1 MKNKNTGPVGVK
13 CAGCSNPA
21 CPDHVVGH
29 GSTGPKS
36 ETLRDTIKATA
47 SVHGKA
53 TERVKTDGNRLRRE
67 KDLSGQFEMP
77 FPIGDGVG
85 RVEVTRGFK
94 NWFSTRDAGLTV
106 ESTVTVS
113 VACNQDV
120 HSIMDAISQSAIVAE
135 EKAKEGAEE
144 MGAYLESFGKGG

>member
-1 MKNKNTGPVGVK
+1 VQ
-13 CAGCSNPA
+13 
-21 CPDHVVGH
+21 
-29 GSTGPKS
+29 
-36 ETLRDTIKATA
+36 
-47 SVHGKA
+47 GKA
-53 TERVKTDGNRLRRE
+53 TEKVKTDGDRIRRE
-67 KDLSGQFEMP
+67 KDLSGSFDMP

-94 NWFSTRDAGLTV
+94 NWFSTREAGLTV

-120 HSIMDAISQSAIVAE
+120 HSILEAVTQAGIVAE

-144 MGAYLESFGKGG
+144 MGAYLKNFGGG

>member
-1 MKNKNTGPVGVK
+1 V
-13 CAGCSNPA
+13 S
-21 CPDHVVGH
+21 
-29 GSTGPKS
+29 
-36 ETLRDTIKATA
+36 
-47 SVHGKA
+47 GKA
-53 TERVKTDGNRLRRE
+53 TEKVKTDGNRIRRE

-106 ESTVTVS
+106 ESTVSVS

-120 HSIMDAISQSAIVAE
+120 HSLMEAIHQAGVVAE
-135 EKAKEGAEE
+135 EKAKQGAEE
-144 MGAYLESFGKGG
+144 MGSYLESFGRGS

>member
-1 MKNKNTGPVGVK
+1 MARPLIPGRKTAGPVGNTGP
-13 CAGCSNPA
+13 
-21 CPDHVVGH
+21 
-29 GSTGPKS
+29 GPN
-36 ETLRDTIKATA
+36 ATA
-47 SVHGKA
+47 SVQGKA
-53 TERVKTDGNRLRRE
+53 TEKVKTDGDRIRRE
-67 KDLSGQFEMP
+67 KDLSGSFDMP

-94 NWFSTRDAGLTV
+94 NWFSTREAGLTV

-120 HSIMDAISQSAIVAE
+120 HSILEAVTQAGIVAE

-144 MGAYLESFGKGG
+144 MGAYLKNFGGG